1 MAQIK
6 RLRRKEFVRFFA
18 DYIICDHCGG
28 ETRGRCYAETEKV
41 VCSMCNE
48 ILLDARQMEEEDED
62 NMMVIMFAP
71 EGDNDDS

>member
-1 MAQIK
+1 
-6 RLRRKEFVRFFA
+6 
-18 DYIICDHCGG
+18 
-28 ETRGRCYAETEKV
+28 
-41 VCSMCNE
+41 MCNE

>member
-18 DYIICDHCGG
+18 DYIICDHCG
-28 ETRGRCYAETEKV
+28 AETEKV

>member
-48 ILLDARQMEEEDED
+48 ILLDARQMEEDEDD
-62 NMMVIMFAP
+62 NMMVIMFTP

>member
-6 RLRRKEFVRFFA
+6 RLRRKEFVRFFT

-41 VCSMCNE
+41 VCSICNE
-48 ILLDARQMEEEDED
+48 ILLDARQMEEEDDED
-62 NMMVIMFAP
+62 MMVIMFTT